1 MRLTSLL
8 VLMLATAAF
17 ADVPIGGILWKTDYQ
32 QARAQA
38 EKEGKLMW
46 VHFGENPG

>member
-1 MRLTSLL
+1 MRLACLFAL
-8 VLMLATAAF
+8 ILTAPAW
-17 ADVPIGGILWKTDYQ
+17 ADVQIGGIVWKTDYQ